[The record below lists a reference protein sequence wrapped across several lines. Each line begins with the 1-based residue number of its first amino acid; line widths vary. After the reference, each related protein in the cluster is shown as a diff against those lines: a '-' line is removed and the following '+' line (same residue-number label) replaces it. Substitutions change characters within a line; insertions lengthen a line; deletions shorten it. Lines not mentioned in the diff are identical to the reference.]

1 MKLLVLA
8 SMIFCHIVDDFKF
21 QGILAEFKQ
30 RDWWKRNAP
39 DRLYRYDYLPALIEH
54 AFSWTFMIHVP
65 IFVYCYM
72 NNCWKSVWLYVIV
85 FVANW
90 LIHSLVDHLKANK
103 HKLNLVGDQV
113 LHLIQILCT
122 WVIYMEVNV

>member
-30 RDWWKRNAP
+30 RDWWKRHAS
-39 DRLYRYDYLPALIEH
+39 DRLYRYDYLPALLEH

-65 IFVYCYM
+65 VFVYCHV
-72 NNCWKSVWLYVIV
+72 NSCWKSVWLYVAV
-85 FVANW
+85 FVTNW

-122 WVIYMEVNV
+122 WLIYMEVNV